1 MPPAV
6 AASSGT
12 SSTGG
17 AAGRREDA
25 THTRLIANA
34 SDASTLWTSLAT
46 DGSSAVTLTAAEAAE
61 AVRRRRRALPSGPDA
76 IGNALTRRLIRDL
89 IRYLYLVLDM
99 SSAAL
104 QPPDHLTGSG
114 SAAPTAKT
122 RHAVLLATAIAYV
135 REYYDQNP
143 ISHLGIV
150 LLKDGQAQ
158 LVSPLGGS
166 PGAHLGALQGPAL
179 GPGSCG
185 GNASLMNGLEC
196 AGRSLSAAPAHGSRE
211 VLVLTCSLRSDD
223 PGDLMGA
230 AEGAASIGVRVS
242 AVGLAGAEVYAV
254 RRICEITG
262 GSYAVASDGGHL
274 RRLVRGH
281 CVPPISVVSDNEK
294 ESDDGDNHDKQNHN
308 RRQNGSTNK
317 RKGKRSCAYVKM
329 GFPTRE
335 TTAVAVEGKNGSEG
349 TDVAVPTLVHSG
361 GDRKIF
367 SRTGYACPQ
376 CKAKVL
382 ELPTDC
388 PVCGLKLVL
397 APHLARSFHHLFPV
411 PAFVEVEDAAA
422 PDAASSLSAP
432 EEVLS
437 GVGKKPRKVDA
448 VPKLPPSILV
458 SSSDPPDD
466 TCCTG
471 CLRAFLSKRQEVTY
485 EREKVI
491 RPKSKGSR
499 RTKISSEV
507 IRKVNEVVDR
517 LPRFRCPECNNF
529 FCAECDAYLH
539 DALHNCPGCLRRVSN
554 SG

>member
-6 AASSGT
+6 AAPSGT
-12 SSTGG
+12 SSSTGG

-46 DGSSAVTLTAAEAAE
+46 DGSANVPITAAEAAE

-179 GPGSCG
+179 GPGGCG

-211 VLVLTCSLRSDD
+211 VLVLSCSLRSDD

-262 GSYAVASDGGHL
+262 GSHAVASDGGHL

-308 RRQNGSTNK
+308 RRQNGSTDK

-335 TTAVAVEGKNGSEG
+335 TTAVVVEGKNGSEG

-361 GDRKIF
+361 GDRKVRTLVAHWSTPPRLRRLMCVVRRPAAPPPRSSHGRATRVPSARPRCWS
-367 SRTGYACPQ
+367 SRQTVRCVDSNWCWRRTSRGRSITYFRSLPSPRWKLLRRMRRHLCPPLRRLFPASERRQ
-376 CKAKVL
+376 GKQTRYQSSPARYSYRRATPLTTRAALDVS
-382 ELPTDC
+382 
-388 PVCGLKLVL
+388 
-397 APHLARSFHHLFPV
+397 ARSS
-411 PAFVEVEDAAA
+411 
-422 PDAASSLSAP
+422 ASDRRSHTK
-432 EEVLS
+432 
-437 GVGKKPRKVDA
+437 GKK
-448 VPKLPPSILV
+448 
-458 SSSDPPDD
+458 
-466 TCCTG
+466 
-471 CLRAFLSKRQEVTY
+471 
-485 EREKVI
+485 
-491 RPKSKGSR
+491 
-499 RTKISSEV
+499 
-507 IRKVNEVVDR
+507 
-517 LPRFRCPECNNF
+517 
-529 FCAECDAYLH
+529 
-539 DALHNCPGCLRRVSN
+539 
-554 SG
+554 